1 MYCISV
7 SWSGQCLV
15 LPFFFVE
22 NMQFKIMQNSKRDK
36 LNYPVQGFIYIVR
49 L

>member
-1 MYCISV
+1 MLSFT
-7 SWSGQCLV
+7 
-15 LPFFFVE
+15 FFVVVVAVE
-22 NMQFKIMQNSKRDK
+22 NMQFKIMQNSKRGK

>member
-1 MYCISV
+1 MLSFTFF
-7 SWSGQCLV
+7 
-15 LPFFFVE
+15 FFFVE

-36 LNYPVQGFIYIVR
+36 LTYPVQGFIYNMTLIR